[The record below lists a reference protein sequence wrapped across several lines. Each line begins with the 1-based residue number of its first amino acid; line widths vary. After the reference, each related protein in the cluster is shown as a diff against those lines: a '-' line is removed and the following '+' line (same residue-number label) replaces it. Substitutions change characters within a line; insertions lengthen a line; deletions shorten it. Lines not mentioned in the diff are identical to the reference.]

1 MPDEVVVLGAGMVGT
16 CTALELTLRGHSVT
30 LVDRSPIGRETS
42 YGNAGVIQRE
52 AVEPYTFPR
61 DLKALMRAALGHG
74 LDINYH
80 FTGLLAALPQLV
92 LSLIHI

>member
-42 YGNAGVIQRE
+42 YG
-52 AVEPYTFPR
+52 
-61 DLKALMRAALGHG
+61 
-74 LDINYH
+74 
-80 FTGLLAALPQLV
+80 